1 MVSPEG
7 CYIAKTSNLTENRYN
22 VIMSSIA
29 EQKPKQE
36 KLTLT
41 AQEKYD
47 HLKSILQEMG
57 SVLVALSGGIDSV
70 FLMKVS
76 HDTLG
81 DKALGVTCDSASFP
95 SEERDLAI
103 HLAKD
108 FGFRHLIVNTDELED
123 ENYVS
128 NPINRC
134 YFCRVEMY
142 DTLGEIAQKHNLAYV
157 VDGYNFSDTGDYRPG
172 RKAAN
177 ERQVRSPLYES
188 QLTKKEIR
196 SLAKELG
203 LPNWDRPASAC
214 LSSRIPYGLRVTVD
228 RLKQIDEAEKFIHS
242 LGIRQVRV
250 RHHENMARIEVEMQ
264 DIPKLYQP
272 HIHQQ
277 VVERL
282 HALGFSS
289 VTIDPKGYRTG
300 SLNEGVE

>member
-1 MVSPEG
+1 MAPIVEP
-7 CYIAKTSNLTENRYN
+7 
-22 VIMSSIA
+22 
-29 EQKPKQE
+29 KPKHE
-36 KLTLT
+36 NLALT
-41 AQEKYD
+41 AHEKYD
-47 HLKSILQEMG
+47 HLKSLLQEMG

-70 FLMKVS
+70 FLMKVA

-81 DKALGVTCDSASFP
+81 EKALGVTCDSASFP

-103 HLAKD
+103 RLAKEV
-108 FGFRHLIVNTDELED
+108 GFPHLLVNTDELED

-142 DTLGEIAQKHNLAYV
+142 DTLGEVAQKHNLAYV

-188 QLTKKEIR
+188 QLTKNDIR
-196 SLAKELG
+196 VLAKELR

-214 LSSRIPYGLRVTVD
+214 LSSRIPYGMRVTVD
-228 RLKQIDEAEKFIHS
+228 KLKQIDEAEKFIHS
-242 LGIRQVRV
+242 LGFKQVRV
-250 RHHENMARIEVEMQ
+250 RHHENLARIEVEIH
-264 DIPKLYQP
+264 DLPKLTRP
-272 HIHQQ
+272 DIHQQ
-277 VVERL
+277 IVDRL
-282 HALGFSS
+282 QALGFAS

-300 SLNEGVE
+300 SLNEEIE